1 MIALLDQL
9 LFRLFRSRIVGLSA
23 DPQVRFQPPDDDWR
37 AAVPTIADA
46 SGHPAVSLNVY
57 LFDLRENRKL
67 RHNERERTD
76 IGFDSYITQPP
87 RRVDCHYLI
96 SAWSPV
102 TPSPMVEPAF
112 DEHALLADAARVLG
126 ESDPLDP
133 VTLCAATRPG
143 LPAVPVPAELVG
155 ETLPVTLLPVE
166 GFLKLGEFWGT
177 MGQHNRWKP
186 CLYAVVTVAL
196 KDVPVRS
203 GGIVTTALM
212 HTRTTGHPESEETFM
227 HIGGSLRASA
237 AINAP
242 VVPGAW
248 VELLTGANVRRQVV
262 VSDALGRFV
271 FVQVSPGSYR
281 LRYAAQ
287 GFTAQLSAPFTVP
300 SPSGSYD
307 QHF

>member
-9 LFRLFRSRIVGLSA
+9 LFRLFRSRINDLSA

-37 AAVPTIADA
+37 AAVPNIANA
-46 SGHPAVSLNVY
+46 SGNPAVSLNVY

-67 RHNERERTD
+67 RTNERERTD
-76 IGFDSYITQPP
+76 IGFDSYLTQPP

-96 SAWSPV
+96 SAWSPIA
-102 TPSPMVEPAF
+102 PSPMVEPAF
-112 DEHALLADAARVLG
+112 DEHALLANAARVLG

-133 VTLCAATRPG
+133 VALCAATRPG

-186 CLYAVVTVAL
+186 CLYSVITVAL

-212 HTRTTGHPESEETFM
+212 HTLIIDHPESVETFM
-227 HIGGSLRASA
+227 HIGGTLRAA
-237 AINAP
+237 AAPASP

-248 VELLTGANVRRQVV
+248 VELLTAANVRRQVV
-262 VSDALGRFV
+262 MTDADGRFV
-271 FVQVSPGSYR
+271 FVQVSPGNY
-281 LRYAAQ
+281 LVRYAAQ
-287 GFTAQLSAPFTVP
+287 GFATTLSAVFTVP
-300 SPSGSYD
+300 SPTGSYD